1 MSDDTAGQRP
11 ARSFLHYLGIGLSA
25 GLLGLV
31 LFVAAVAIVIPRAA
45 GATPVTVLTT
55 SMEPTLP
62 PGTLIV
68 IRPKPLS
75 DIHVGDVMTY
85 QIRSGDPAVISHRV
99 VAITSSTTNGLTFT
113 TKGDN
118 NARADAP
125 VVPAQVRGVVWY
137 SVPLIGYVN
146 SALDPSQRSWLLPAA
161 GVLLLLY
168 AGWVFVRG
176 AAASIA
182 RRRRRSEASGSDGRT
197 AADAAGL
204 SGSGRSAS

>member
-1 MSDDTAGQRP
+1 MSPGLIVRGGEPRP
-11 ARSFLHYLGIGLSA
+11 AKPLLHYVVTGLSV

-31 LFVAAVAIVIPRAA
+31 LFVAAVVIVIPRAA
-45 GATPVTVLTT
+45 GATPVTVLTS

-62 PGTLIV
+62 PGTLV
-68 IRPKPLS
+68 VVKPKAVH

-99 VAITSSTTNGLTFT
+99 IAITTSTTNGMTFT

-118 NARADAP
+118 NAEADPP

-146 SALDPSQRSWLLPAA
+146 SALDQSQRSWVLPAV
-161 GVLLLLY
+161 GVLLIVY
-168 AGWVFVRG
+168 AAWMFLRG
-176 AAASIA
+176 TASTV
-182 RRRRRSEASGSDGRT
+182 RRRTSRAPESEESST
-197 AADAAGL
+197 L
-204 SGSGRSAS
+204 

>member
-1 MSDDTAGQRP
+1 MSETGTRPTTALPSKGLLQ
-11 ARSFLHYLGIGLSA
+11 YVVTGLSV

-31 LFVAAVAIVIPRAA
+31 LFVAAVVIVIPRAA
-45 GATPVTVLTT
+45 GATPVTVLTS

-62 PGTLIV
+62 PGTLV
-68 IRPKPLS
+68 VVKPKAVH

-99 VAITSSTTNGLTFT
+99 IAITTSTTNGMTFT

-118 NARADAP
+118 NAEADPP

-146 SALDPSQRSWLLPAA
+146 SALDQSQRSWVLPAV
-161 GVLLLLY
+161 GVLLILY
-168 AGWVFVRG
+168 AAWMFLRG
-176 AAASIA
+176 TASSV
-182 RRRRRSEASGSDGRT
+182 RRRSPR
-197 AADAAGL
+197 AADGEEPSTL
-204 SGSGRSAS
+204 

>member
-1 MSDDTAGQRP
+1 VSETGTRPTTALPSKGLLQ
-11 ARSFLHYLGIGLSA
+11 YVVTGLSV

-31 LFVAAVAIVIPRAA
+31 LFVAAVVIVIPRAA
-45 GATPVTVLTT
+45 GATPVTVLTS

-62 PGTLIV
+62 PGTLV
-68 IRPKPLS
+68 VVKPKAVH

-99 VAITSSTTNGLTFT
+99 IAITTSTTNGMTFT

-118 NARADAP
+118 NAEADPP

-146 SALDPSQRSWLLPAA
+146 SALDQSQRSWVLPAV
-161 GVLLLLY
+161 GVLLILY
-168 AGWVFVRG
+168 AAWMFLRG
-176 AAASIA
+176 TASSV
-182 RRRRRSEASGSDGRT
+182 RRRSSR
-197 AADAAGL
+197 AADGEEPSTL
-204 SGSGRSAS
+204 

>member
-1 MSDDTAGQRP
+1 MSEIGTRPTTALPSKGLLQ
-11 ARSFLHYLGIGLSA
+11 YVVTGLSV

-31 LFVAAVAIVIPRAA
+31 LFVAAVVIVIPRAA
-45 GATPVTVLTT
+45 GATPVTVLTS

-62 PGTLIV
+62 PGTLV
-68 IRPKPLS
+68 VVKPKAVH

-99 VAITSSTTNGLTFT
+99 IAITTSTTNGMTFT

-118 NARADAP
+118 NAEADPP

-146 SALDPSQRSWLLPAA
+146 SALDQSQRSWVLPAV
-161 GVLLLLY
+161 GVLLILY
-168 AGWVFVRG
+168 AAWMFLRG
-176 AAASIA
+176 TASSV
-182 RRRRRSEASGSDGRT
+182 RRRSSR
-197 AADAAGL
+197 AADGEEPSTL
-204 SGSGRSAS
+204 